1 MSELIR
7 RLVIGV
13 AEGLMYVSSYLLL
26 RLLLR

>member
-1 MSELIR
+1 MSELIK

-13 AEGLMYVSSYLLL
+13 AEGLMYVSGYSLF